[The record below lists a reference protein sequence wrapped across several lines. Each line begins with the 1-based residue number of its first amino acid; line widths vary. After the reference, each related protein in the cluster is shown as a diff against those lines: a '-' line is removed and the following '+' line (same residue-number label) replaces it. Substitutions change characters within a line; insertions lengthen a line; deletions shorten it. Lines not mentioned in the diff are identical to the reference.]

1 MSEPLI
7 EFKNVS
13 KRFGQKVVLDSVNLS
28 IYSGEVT
35 TLIGKSGAG
44 KSVTLK
50 LIIGLLKPDEGEI
63 FYKGTLLQNTSR
75 REKKE
80 IKRQVNFMFQNNALF
95 DSLNIFENIAL
106 PLKER
111 TKLSKQEIVQKVRTM
126 MEVLDLHGIELKF
139 PSQISGGMQKR
150 VALARALITDP
161 EIVLFD
167 EPTTGLDP
175 VRKKSV
181 LNMITHNKK
190 NFGFTAVMV
199 SHDVPDVFY
208 ISNQVAIIEEGKIL
222 FQGPPMELEQCSHQV
237 VQEFTHSQESL
248 ENELVGLLTRRSL
261 EQEYS
266 KMQADLSPES
276 SFLVV
281 VFSIQNY
288 SRILELVGH
297 MMAQTVISTIAD
309 MIKKHMLVKNSLYG
323 RYSQDRIVCIL
334 PQVNKEYVKK
344 FISLIS
350 NDLQKKEIFQ
360 KSEYTLGCVDFY
372 ILAGI
377 TIGTKGSRLYELAQE
392 AIQEQEVLASL
403 ICEKESH

>member
-1 MSEPLI
+1 MGEPLI

-28 IYSGEVT
+28 IYPGEVT
-35 TLIGKSGAG
+35 TLIGKSGVG

-63 FYKGTLLQNTSR
+63 FYKGKLLQTASR

-111 TKLSKQEIVQKVRTM
+111 TKLSKREIVQKVRTM

-190 NFGFTAVMV
+190 NFGFTAVLV

-222 FQGPPMELEQCSHQV
+222 FQGPPMELEQCSHKV
-237 VQEFTHSQESL
+237 VQEFAHSQENL
-248 ENELVGLLTRRSL
+248 ENELVGLLTRRTF
-261 EQEYS
+261 EQEY
-266 KMQADLSPES
+266 KQIQADVNSQDY
-276 SFLVV
+276 FLVV

-288 SRILELVGH
+288 MRILELVGH
-297 MMAQTVISTIAD
+297 MVAQTVVSTLAD
-309 MIKKHMLVKNSLYG
+309 MIKRHMAKDNSLYG
-323 RYSQDRIVCIL
+323 RYNQDTIVCIL
-334 PQVNKEYVKK
+334 PQTNKERVESR
-344 FISLIS
+344 INLIAEEI
-350 NDLQKKEIFQ
+350 QKKQVLQ
-360 KSEYTLGCVDFY
+360 KSEYTLSCVDFY
-372 ILAGI
+372 ISVGI
-377 TIGTKGSRLYELAQE
+377 TEGTKENKLNELTE
-392 AIQEQEVLASL
+392 KAIEQQRILASL
-403 ICEKESH
+403 ICEKETH